1 MKSAL
6 LLVPIAASAAVAL
19 AFGQLAPQPKYT
31 PPDSIEFRNVDI
43 YSEGTRMHGETFIA
57 KANAGQKRAC
67 ILMAHGWGGTTAAMR
82 RDAAA
87 FANAGYYVITFD
99 YRGWASSDARVVL
112 TKSAPPEQERKSG
125 KFTAEVQEVRG
136 VVDPIDM
143 GSDWMNAIHWAAGD
157 PQCDMQRF
165 GLWGSSF
172 SGGLVVYAA
181 ARDNRVKAIHS
192 QVGSM
197 DGRAGWDQAKVREE
211 ATHYAR
217 GQQSY
222 PEPYKKVIGNL
233 TGAPMMARFPQ
244 YFPVE
249 EVNLAPKTAMQFVIA
264 ANEELFDN
272 KDHAVRA
279 YEAFKGVKR
288 MVNIPN
294 IKHYGIYFEARE
306 QTIKLALEWYGMHLK

>member
-1 MKSAL
+1 MHATL
-6 LLVPIAASAAVAL
+6 FL
-19 AFGQLAPQPKYT
+19 ATMLAQLPPQPAYT
-31 PPDSIEFRNVDI
+31 PPETIEFHNVDI

-87 FANAGYYVITFD
+87 FAMAGYYVIAFD

-112 TKSAPPEQERKSG
+112 IKPAPASKG
-125 KFTAEVQEVRG
+125 TFTAEVKEVRG

-143 GSDWMNAIHWAAGD
+143 GTDWLNAIHWAAAE

-181 ARDNRVKAIHS
+181 ARDSRVKALHS
-192 QVGSM
+192 QVGSF
-197 DGRAGWDQAKVREE
+197 DGRVGWDASLMRAE
-211 ATHYAR
+211 ATRYSR
-217 GQQSY
+217 GSIDY
-222 PEPYKKVIGNL
+222 PEPYKKVVGNL
-233 TGAPMMARFPQ
+233 IGAPMLARFPQ

-249 EVNLAPKTAMQFVIA
+249 EVNLAPHTAMQFVVA

-272 KDHAVRA
+272 KDHGLRA
-279 YEAFKGVKR
+279 YESFKGTKR
-288 MVNIPN
+288 LITIPG
-294 IKHYGIYFEARE
+294 IKHYGIYNEAHDQAFR
-306 QTIKLALEWYGMHLK
+306 LALEWFNLYLK